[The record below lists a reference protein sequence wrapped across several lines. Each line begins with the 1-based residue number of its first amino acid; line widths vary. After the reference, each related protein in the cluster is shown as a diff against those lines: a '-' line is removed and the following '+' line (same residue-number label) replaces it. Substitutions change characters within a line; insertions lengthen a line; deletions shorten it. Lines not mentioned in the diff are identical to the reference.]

1 MLTNVVFHMLEDK
14 NMLVFMEAIKSVELL
29 TTLQQLKKEKI
40 KPFITLL
47 AGKYG
52 ETKTAVIAQTDKA
65 MAAIVKHS
73 LSPVQFADTIINQV
87 AVTHKNPRVK
97 QLLLTNALSQML
109 QTCDSVSQ
117 VFKSIQKNL
126 LALILKDNNDQVRNA
141 AVAAVIEMGM
151 LQAADESFLIQ
162 IQAFI

>member
-73 LSPVQFADTIINQV
+73 SLTPVQFADTIVNQV

-126 LALILKDNNDQVRNA
+126 LALILKDNND
-141 AVAAVIEMGM
+141 
-151 LQAADESFLIQ
+151 
-162 IQAFI
+162 

>member
-65 MAAIVKHS
+65 MAAIVKYS
-73 LSPVQFADTIINQV
+73 LSPVQFADAIVNQV

-109 QTCDSVSQ
+109 QTCD
-117 VFKSIQKNL
+117 
-126 LALILKDNNDQVRNA
+126 
-141 AVAAVIEMGM
+141 
-151 LQAADESFLIQ
+151 
-162 IQAFI
+162 